1 MPMISAVEVEKVWP
15 DTLRINVQEEL
26 PIAIWN
32 ESSLLSQSG
41 IILPVNFE
49 ALELPKLT
57 GGKDES
63 RSVMQHYLL
72 FNRWC
77 KRHNLNLVGLSKSTS
92 GWLIEDQT
100 GLKIWLDGANA
111 MSGLRQLESVIDQF
125 QLMRI
130 SSIDMRYEQGFA
142 VAWKQIPDKVQG

>member
-1 MPMISAVEVEKVWP
+1 
-15 DTLRINVQEEL
+15 
-26 PIAIWN
+26 
-32 ESSLLSQSG
+32 
-41 IILPVNFE
+41 
-49 ALELPKLT
+49 
-57 GGKDES
+57 
-63 RSVMQHYLL
+63 MQHYLL

-77 KRHNLNLVGLSKSTS
+77 KRHNLNLVGRVKATS